1 MKTEKEKML
10 AGEPYDCG
18 DMELIN
24 RWHKAK
30 QLQKEYND
38 TSSDDIEKLSCPGIN
53 LIKNRTFHISKKRA
67 TFANRKNKNRA
78 SALSSDIR
86 LSPRSTRQTRKGK
99 R

>member
-18 DMELIN
+18 DTELIN

-38 TSSDDIEKLSCPGIN
+38 TPSDDIEKLSSSSWTTVRIY
-53 LIKNRTFHISKKRA
+53 ISGEMWK
-67 TFANRKNKNRA
+67 
-78 SALSSDIR
+78 
-86 LSPRSTRQTRKGK
+86 
-99 R
+99 